1 MRPNCEEETVITY
14 DRHRSQFVIY
24 FENASQDKS
33 LAYPSGPQPLT
44 SGNLK
49 QTVPYAIEDNQALNL
64 DVFVDKWVIE
74 IFVNGDIC
82 IVQRVYPMREDSK
95 QVRQLPTTLRFEPE
109 ISSNGRW
116 MLPIPGNRSGS
127 RQQKLKLILLIK

>member
-1 MRPNCEEETVITY
+1 MITY

-24 FENASQDKS
+24 FENASQDKN

-64 DVFVDKWVIE
+64 DVFVDKSVIE

-82 IVQRVYPMREDSK
+82 IAQRVYPMRDDSK
-95 QVRQLPTTLRFEPE
+95 QVRQFT
-109 ISSNGRW
+109 ND
-116 MLPIPGNRSGS
+116 
-127 RQQKLKLILLIK
+127 RQIRARNVVKWEMDDTNPW

>member
-1 MRPNCEEETVITY
+1 MITY

-24 FENASQDKS
+24 FENASQDKN

-64 DVFVDKWVIE
+64 DVFVDKSVIE

-82 IVQRVYPMREDSK
+82 IVQRVYPMRDDSK
-95 QVRQLPTTLRFEPE
+95 QVRQFT
-109 ISSNGRW
+109 ND
-116 MLPIPGNRSGS
+116 
-127 RQQKLKLILLIK
+127 RQIRARNVVKWEMDATNPW